1 MFTKY
6 FEGQFFKQ
14 LERLRTEVQS
24 RHRIQNELKE
34 AIGMARG
41 RRKMLQQGDVLLI
54 PIQTPTDEELK
65 GRGVKRTH
73 KDRMVLALGE
83 VTGHQHVVEDVDVLE
98 GLFGGEVVIVADKPT
113 TLVHRTEAD
122 EPTGEHEDMET
133 GKGAYLVR
141 LQRTYVAP
149 TVAPRESWRNE

>member
-1 MFTKY
+1 M
-6 FEGQFFKQ
+6 
-14 LERLRTEVQS
+14 
-24 RHRIQNELKE
+24 E
-34 AIGMARG
+34 AISMARG
-41 RRKMLQQGDVLLI
+41 RRKMIQQGDVLLI
-54 PIQTPTDEELK
+54 PIQTPTAEELK

-98 GLFGGEVVIVADKPT
+98 GLFGGEVVIVANKPT
-113 TLVHRTEAD
+113 TLVHRTEAG
-122 EPTGEHEDMET
+122 EPTGEHEDMDT

-141 LQRTYVAP
+141 LQRTDVAP

>member
-1 MFTKY
+1 MDNFRKFWDWMLEDTLA
-6 FEGQFFKQ
+6 QTRAQ
-14 LERLRTEVQS
+14 LAERQS
-24 RHRIQNELKE
+24 LQE

-54 PIQTPTDEELK
+54 PIQTPTAEELK

>member
-1 MFTKY
+1 MLTEPLFIRLLN
-6 FEGQFFKQ
+6 Q
-14 LERLRTEVQS
+14 LQERFRSSDAERRSLQ
-24 RHRIQNELKE
+24 E

-41 RRKMLQQGDVLLI
+41 RRKMIQQGDVLLI
-54 PIQTPTDEELK
+54 PIQTPTAEELK